1 MSQQVRPAPLQA
13 LLAVMTVLT
22 CFLVV
27 DQLRIFGKP
36 WLSGIIELETQYYF
50 VLIALL
56 LPVVFLIYPLKL
68 PRLQGSVVLGVDL
81 VLAAAALIAPLWL
94 AWHAHAILDEGW
106 EFVAPD
112 HAVTASMV
120 LWFLVLEGVRRTS
133 GPMLCTLVLLF
144 SIYPLVADQVPDMV
158 SGMAIGFRE
167 AAAYHAM
174 SIESIAG
181 LPFRAFA
188 TLVIGFLVFGA
199 TLQHTGGGRFFIQL
213 AFALI
218 GGVRGGA
225 AKVAIVSSG
234 LMGSMSGSV
243 ITNVMTTGQLTIP
256 AMARNGF
263 GARTAAAVEACAST
277 GGVLLPPIMGS
288 TAFIMAS
295 FLDIPYYQVAAAAFI
310 PAILYFAALFFQLDA
325 FAARHQLQGLPADE
339 LPGLKKVIQ
348 DGWFYIGAFIL
359 LIVLLLV
366 LQREALAPWAAS
378 LALLIIN
385 QLSTRHRLNG
395 AAALELLSSMGQL
408 LAELLA
414 ILCGVGLIIGALSVT
429 GLSGTLVNELLF
441 MAGDDTA
448 ILLLSGA
455 MTSFLLG
462 IGLTVTAAYV
472 FLAIVL
478 APALL
483 GGGLD
488 PLAVHL
494 FILYWGMLSFITPP
508 VALGAF
514 AAASIAGSGP
524 VRTGFEAMRLGLATY
539 LIPFLFVLNPALIG
553 HGTMI
558 SAAQAIA
565 EAVLGIYL
573 LAGAAQRYLPWVGE
587 LPVLASL
594 SIGISG
600 CLIAL
605 PGLEVL
611 QMDWSNSLG
620 NATGMVLVFF
630 TWLLLNVVSK
640 GLPWQSGKGG

>member
-1 MSQQVRPAPLQA
+1 MSEQVRPASLQA
-13 LLAVMTVLT
+13 LLAVITVLT
-22 CFLVV
+22 CFLVI
-27 DQLRIFGKP
+27 DQLRIFGRP
-36 WLSGIIELETQYYF
+36 WLSGVIELETQYYF

-56 LPVVFLIYPLKL
+56 LPVVFLIYPLRL
-68 PRLQGSVVLGVDL
+68 PWLARPVLIGFDL
-81 VLAAAALIAPLWL
+81 TLALAAFMAPMWL

-112 HAVTASMV
+112 SAVIASAM
-120 LWFLVLEGVRRTS
+120 LWLLVLEGVRRTS
-133 GPMLCTLVLLF
+133 GPMLCGLVMLF
-144 SIYPLVADQVPDMV
+144 SIYPLVADQVPEMV
-158 SGMAIGFRE
+158 SGMAISFKE

-218 GGVRGGA
+218 GSVRGGA

-263 GARTAAAVEACAST
+263 SARTAAAVEACAST

-295 FLDIPYYQVAAAAFI
+295 FLDMPYYQVAAAAFI
-310 PAILYFAALFFQLDA
+310 PAILYFTALFFQLDA
-325 FAARHQLQGLPADE
+325 YAARHQLQGLPAAE
-339 LPGLKKVIQ
+339 LPKLNEVVR
-348 DGWFYIGAFIL
+348 DGWFYIGAFVL

-366 LQREALAPWAAS
+366 LQREAMAPWAAS

-385 QLSTRHRLNG
+385 QVSARHRLSW
-395 AAALELLSSMGQL
+395 AAALKLLSSMGQL
-408 LAELLA
+408 LAELLT

-448 ILLLSGA
+448 VFLLSGA
-455 MTSFLLG
+455 ITSFLLG

-524 VRTGFEAMRLGLATY
+524 VKTGFEAMRLGLATY
-539 LIPFLFVLNPALIG
+539 LIPFLFVMNPALIG
-553 HGTMI
+553 HGGVMDTV
-558 SAAQAIA
+558 QAVL
-565 EAVLGIYL
+565 EALLGIYL
-573 LAGAAQRYLPWVGE
+573 LAGAAQRYLPIVGE
-587 LPVLASL
+587 LPVLAAISV
-594 SIGISG
+594 GVSG

-605 PGLEVL
+605 PGLEVIE
-611 QMDWSNSLG
+611 MNWSNSLG
-620 NATGMVLVFF
+620 NTVGLVLFIL
-630 TWLLLNVVSK
+630 TWLIITVVFKSLSPQKEK
-640 GLPWQSGKGG
+640 GS